1 MHIDRICL
9 QQIATQMLGGNTVP
23 SPWGNLP
30 NINSGACTKQASK
43 CPGGE
48 SEGKVEPF

>member
-9 QQIATQMLGGNTVP
+9 QQNATQMLGGNTVP

-30 NINSGACTKQASK
+30 SINSGTWTKQASK
-43 CPGGE
+43 CSGGG
-48 SEGKVEPF
+48 SGGRVEPF